1 MGTVA
6 KRHICCQA
14 VNLMSQLSPAPTL
27 RPLCPP
33 SPSVS
38 LPLPLSPSLWKGIG
52 PDQRFKQGYAE
63 GEAAGWNAGIDEG
76 LRAGYKKAKE
86 ELVAELSKSGEGYS
100 LTMHEILIKLQR
112 YKNAKEELAAALP
125 KSESA
130 EGYSLSIHEIK
141 LQNYKNAKEVL
152 AAELPKLKEEPA
164 NKKRKMDVS
173 WDVWFQA
180 AASAVNEQ

>member
-33 SPSVS
+33 SPSLS
-38 LPLPLSPSLWKGIG
+38 IPLSSPSLW
-52 PDQRFKQGYAE
+52 FKQGYAE
-63 GEAAGWNAGIDEG
+63 GEAAGWNGAIDEG